1 MNIADFDLRLLPR
14 SFYDNPYPT
23 YAALRSA
30 SPVHRLPDGSYFLTR
45 YADLE
50 RVYRDTKTFSSDKK
64 IEFKPKFGD
73 SLLYEHHTTSLV
85 FNDPPLHTRVRKI
98 IAGALTPRAIAD
110 MEAGLLTVVDQL
122 LNRIESWGRADLIA
136 DFAAA
141 IPIEIIGNLFGIPP
155 EERASLRGWS
165 LAILGALE
173 PAPTAALLQAGNQA
187 VRDFLNFLMRLVADR
202 RRSPG
207 DPARDVLTRL
217 LGEERDGSRLT
228 ESELL
233 QNCIFILNA
242 GHETTTNLISNGLQL
257 LIEWPDQ
264 RRALLND
271 PTLITSAVEEFLRF
285 ESSNQLGNRRT
296 TAETQVGGQPLPK
309 GTQLNLCIGA
319 ANRDSEHFENPDR
332 LDIARKP
339 NRHLAFASGAHQ
351 CVGLNLARLEG
362 RVAIGRFID
371 RFPDYRPAGVP
382 IRAGRARFR
391 GFVTLPI
398 AAR

>member
-1 MNIADFDLRLLPR
+1 MNIGDFDLRFLPR
-14 SFYDNPYPT
+14 SFYDDPYPT

-50 RVYRDTKTFSSDKK
+50 CVYRDTATFSSDKK
-64 IEFKPKFGD
+64 IEFQPKFGD

-85 FNDPPLHTRVRKI
+85 FNDPPLHTRVRRI
-98 IAGALTPRAIAD
+98 IAGALTPRAIAE
-110 MEAGLLTVVDQL
+110 MEEGLLAVVDKL
-122 LNRIESWGRADLIA
+122 LDRIESRGRADLIT

-141 IPIEIIGNLFGIPP
+141 IPIEIIGNLLRIPA
-155 EERASLRGWS
+155 EERAPLRGWS

-173 PAPTAALLQAGNQA
+173 PAPSSAMLQAGNQA
-187 VRDFLNFLMRLVADR
+187 VRDFLVFLKRLVADR

-207 DPARDVLTRL
+207 DPARDVVTRL
-217 LGEERDGSRLT
+217 LGEERDGSHLT
-228 ESELL
+228 ETELL

-257 LIEWPDQ
+257 LIEWPAQ
-264 RRALLND
+264 RRALLED
-271 PTLITSAVEEFLRF
+271 PALITTAVEEFLRF

-296 TAETQVGGQPLPK
+296 AAAAQLGGHSLPA

-319 ANRDSEHFENPDR
+319 ANRDPEQFDHPDR
-332 LDIARKP
+332 LNIARKP

-351 CVGLNLARLEG
+351 CIGVNLARLEG
-362 RVAIGRFID
+362 RVAIGRFVE
-371 RFPDYRPAGVP
+371 RFPDYRPAGAPV
-382 IRAGRARFR
+382 RAARARFR
-391 GFVTLPI
+391 GFLTLPI
-398 AAR
+398 EVR